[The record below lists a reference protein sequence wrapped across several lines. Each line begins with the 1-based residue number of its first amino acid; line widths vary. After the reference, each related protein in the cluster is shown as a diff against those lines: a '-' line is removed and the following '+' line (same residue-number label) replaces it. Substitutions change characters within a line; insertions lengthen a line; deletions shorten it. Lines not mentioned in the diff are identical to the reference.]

1 MIQKAFAFLCLD
13 WTIRFCPL
21 LCLDAEHLGGSDEE
35 RLQSEK
41 DLKEDNDKAHRGT
54 EGQRY
59 GFCID
64 STKVDLFLGLIRM
77 PSKAWL
83 RRVSLK
89 LHTMAVF

>member
-1 MIQKAFAFLCLD
+1 MPNILVVQTKRDCK
-13 WTIRFCPL
+13 
-21 LCLDAEHLGGSDEE
+21 EE
-35 RLQSEK
+35 KTWEQN
-41 DLKEDNDKAHRGT
+41 DNKAHGGT

-64 STKVDLFLGLIRM
+64 SNEVDLFLGLIQLT
-77 PSKAWL
+77 SKTLL